1 MTDRDLELRL
11 LTACAVA
18 REAGRLAYDYF
29 IRRAELDVEH
39 KSGAQDLVSIADRE
53 VEELIRTRLGGAF
66 PEDRMLGEE
75 GGADDPLEGD
85 DGLLA
90 ADADPLD
97 DPLCGPE
104 GEADQAGAGD
114 RPGGSDPGAGSDW
127 GGADRDL
134 NADRDRGAGSDR
146 SGGSGPRQRGLW
158 VIDPIDGT
166 ANFLRG
172 LPYWSVALAYLVEG
186 RTEIGVT
193 YDPVHDD
200 LFWARRT
207 TGAYRNER
215 RVRVSSCAD
224 PSHAVL
230 GSTFTFRMKIEDYL
244 AMIEGILRAGA
255 DHRRMGSTALMMC
268 HVADGRLD
276 GCATMFCN
284 SWDVIGGLLLVREAG
299 GTASDFLAG
308 ATLTEPNG
316 AFGCAPDLT
325 GTLEAL
331 TRLRAAT

>member
-1 MTDRDLELRL
+1 MAT
-11 LTACAVA
+11 T
-18 REAGRLAYDYF
+18 
-29 IRRAELDVEH
+29 IRRGD
-39 KSGAQDLVSIADRE
+39 GDR
-53 VEELIRTRLGGAF
+53 
-66 PEDRMLGEE
+66 
-75 GGADDPLEGD
+75 
-85 DGLLA
+85 
-90 ADADPLD
+90 
-97 DPLCGPE
+97 
-104 GEADQAGAGD
+104 AGD
-114 RPGGSDPGAGSDW
+114 GDRGGGSE
-127 GGADRDL
+127 
-134 NADRDRGAGSDR
+134 
-146 SGGSGPRQRGLW
+146 PRQRGLW

-200 LFWARRT
+200 LFWARRG

-224 PSHAVL
+224 PRRAVL
-230 GSTFTFRMKIEDYL
+230 GSTFSFKMPVEDYMRL
-244 AMIEGILRAGA
+244 IEAILRAGA

-325 GTLEAL
+325 ETLEAL